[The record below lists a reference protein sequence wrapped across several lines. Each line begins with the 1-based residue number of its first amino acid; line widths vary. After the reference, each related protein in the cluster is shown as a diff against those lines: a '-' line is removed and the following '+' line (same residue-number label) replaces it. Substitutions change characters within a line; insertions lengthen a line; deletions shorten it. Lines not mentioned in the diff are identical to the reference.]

1 MGWRKLAGTVLLLS
15 LFSAALLPMTAS
27 QASETIRYIYDA
39 KGRVVRVERTG
50 TVNNGVSTDYSYDR
64 ANNRR
69 RVLTTGSANL
79 PPP

>member
-1 MGWRKLAGTVLLLS
+1 MRKLLAITFLALPAPMFVV
-15 LFSAALLPMTAS
+15 SAA
-27 QASETIRYIYDA
+27 QASETIRYVYDA

-50 TVNNGVSTDYSYDR
+50 SVNNGVTTVHQYDR

-69 RVLTTGSANL
+69 RVIVTGSANL

>member
-1 MGWRKLAGTVLLLS
+1 MRKLLAIIILALPAPMFVV
-15 LFSAALLPMTAS
+15 SAA